1 MVRAPLCRNLPDVP
15 AQLLSLLASSII
27 KTFSP
32 YLALKLQY
40 NVHTPLCHLP
50 RSLKGQRTRQGFYH
64 KQTGVLAPRRYGQ
77 RLQESPGRSLHLFY
91 FVLSLSCDFNCK
103 PICCFWKNKQQLLH
117 IKLPL
122 TPLLRNK
129 MFILMG

>member
-1 MVRAPLCRNLPDVP
+1 MSTRPCVISPGSSKDKVKSSLLFSFQTVVQAPLCQNLPDVP
-15 AQLLSLLASSII
+15 AQLLSLLESSII

-91 FVLSLSCDFNCK
+91 FVSC
-103 PICCFWKNKQQLLH
+103 
-117 IKLPL
+117 
-122 TPLLRNK
+122 
-129 MFILMG
+129 